1 MINQTNLKKNIY
13 KYRYETKRSK
23 KKKKRKKNYIFNV
36 SYLENFKHI

>member
-13 KYRYETKRSK
+13 KYRDQEIK
-23 KKKKRKKNYIFNV
+23 KKKKRKKNYIFNI